1 MIDSDV
7 CKAVLKKINIADS
20 SLGLGAPQKK
30 KKKKANPNAWEL
42 RSEPAGWRRRRRWRR
57 LGGQSG
63 TACYRKRCRHGCTS
77 TAAEVS
83 TSPRLRALSIGTSR
97 CWWCVL
103 LSTANPLLCMHTS
116 FFTFDPVYLKR
127 KGIKKK
133 FCSKL
138 SLWIVKSRFPATP
151 DLAGFQLSK

>member
-1 MIDSDV
+1 MAAAAAVAAAGRAVRYGVLS
-7 CKAVLKKINIADS
+7 KALPTRLHINSGRGLDISEAEGPLDRYIQVLMVRTP
-20 SLGLGAPQKK
+20 L
-30 KKKKANPNAWEL
+30 
-42 RSEPAGWRRRRRWRR
+42 
-57 LGGQSG
+57 
-63 TACYRKRCRHGCTS
+63 YRKPATLYS
-77 TAAEVS
+77 Y
-83 TSPRLRALSIGTSR
+83 
-97 CWWCVL
+97 
-103 LSTANPLLCMHTS
+103 TS